1 MNFDEKKDKII
12 SYIKKGEKSKD
23 EYRTGLE
30 MEHFTIDKESL
41 LSYDYFGDKG
51 VYDTLERLTKIGFEV
66 ESEEE
71 GYILGLRRDDVA
83 INLEPAGQFEL
94 AIDAK
99 KNIKELDESYKKI
112 MKDIIPI
119 YEDKDQYLLTLGYHP
134 KTKVRDLNI
143 IPKDRYRYMQ
153 EYFLKYGGKSPI
165 NMMRGSASVQTAID
179 FSDEED
185 FKKKF
190 FVANALSSFMYTLYD
205 NSYIFE
211 GKPYE
216 YRNLR
221 QQIWEFCDPQRTG
234 VYEFAFDDDLSYGK
248 YAEKILNTDIIFI
261 NKDGEDIYKGN
272 TKFSEIIEE
281 DFSDE
286 MIFHAL
292 SIVFPDVR
300 AKRYIEIRMPD
311 AVPYPYNLSFGA
323 LIKGLFYNDK
333 NLDKLREDFSNMT
346 YEKCEKLKKDTKYE
360 GFFAE
365 YEGKKVHEWLSYLI
379 DLSSKGLSYEEREY
393 LDPIKKLVLEKET
406 LRDKF
411 KALYDEDPKKAVEKF
426 SVNSRIGEFD
436 A

>member
-1 MNFDEKKDKII
+1 MNYDEKRDLII
-12 SYIKKGEKSKD
+12 SYIKKGEKGKD
-23 EYRTGLE
+23 EYKTGLE

-41 LSYDYFGDKG
+41 DSYDYFGDKG
-51 VYDTLERLTKIGFEV
+51 VGDTLKRLKDMGFSV

-71 GYILGLRRDDVA
+71 GYILGLRHDDVA

-99 KNIKELDESYKKI
+99 KSLKDLDESYKKI

-119 YEDKDQYLLTLGYHP
+119 YEQKGQYLLTLGYHP
-134 KTKVRDLNI
+134 KTKVRDLHI

-153 EYFLKYGGKSPI
+153 EYFLKYGGKTSI

-211 GKPYE
+211 GKAYK

-221 QQIWEFCDPQRTG
+221 QQIWEYCDPQRTG
-234 VYEFAFDDDLSYGK
+234 VYDFAFDDDLSYGK
-248 YAEKILNTDIIFI
+248 YADKILNTDIIFI
-261 NKDGEDIYKGN
+261 NKDGEDIYKGA
-272 TKFSEIIEE
+272 TKFSEILDE
-281 DFSDE
+281 DSSDK

-300 AKRYIEIRMPD
+300 TKRYIEIRMPD
-311 AVPYPYNLSFGA
+311 AVPYPYNLSFAA
-323 LIKGLFYNDK
+323 LMKGLFYNEE
-333 NLDKLREDFSNMT
+333 NLNKLREEFSNMT
-346 YEKCEKLKKDTKYE
+346 YTKCEKLKKDTKYK

-365 YEGKKVHEWLSYLI
+365 YDGKKVYEWLDYLINLASNGLSDDEKSYL
-379 DLSSKGLSYEEREY
+379 DC
-393 LDPIKKLVLEKET
+393 IKNLVDEKES

-411 KALYDEDPKKAVEKF
+411 KKIYDEDPKKAVERF
-426 SVNSRIGEFD
+426 SVNYRLGDID